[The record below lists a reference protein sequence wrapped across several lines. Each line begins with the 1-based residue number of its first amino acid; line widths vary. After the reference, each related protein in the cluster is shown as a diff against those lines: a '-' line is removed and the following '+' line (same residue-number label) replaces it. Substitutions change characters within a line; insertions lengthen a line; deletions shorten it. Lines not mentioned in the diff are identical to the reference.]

1 MNGMNMKKE
10 LIGLLPDELKAELV
24 SLGEKPFRAKQL
36 WHWLYNKGETDFFK
50 MTTLAKTFQS
60 RLNELYTVTHPKIV
74 TEQNS
79 VDGTRKWLMEFQ
91 DGKQVE
97 CVYIPES
104 DRGAVCISTQV
115 GCAQGCKF
123 CHTGTQRMM
132 RNLTAGEIVGQ
143 FMAARDSYGEWPTPT
158 DETRYLSNIVVM
170 GMGEPLCNFENLK
183 SALKIAMD
191 GDGLAISKRRIT
203 VSTSGV
209 AKYIP
214 ELADLGVKLAVS
226 LHAPN
231 DEIRNQIMPVNR
243 KYPLDVLIAACKEY
257 QKRCERRQ
265 FITMEY
271 VLLKD
276 INDQPKHAE
285 ELMKLVDGLEVK
297 FNLIPFH
304 SWDGAPFE
312 PSSNNTMH
320 RFAKILE
327 SNYFAAPVRR
337 SRGED
342 IMAACG
348 QLKSAKGKKDSLR
361 LGSSCGLF
369 YYDIHFTGSV

>member
-1 MNGMNMKKE
+1 
-10 LIGLLPDELKAELV
+10 LV
-24 SLGEKPFRAKQL
+24 
-36 WHWLYNKGETDFFK
+36 
-50 MTTLAKTFQS
+50 
-60 RLNELYTVTHPKIV
+60 
-74 TEQNS
+74 
-79 VDGTRKWLMEFQ
+79 EFQ

-123 CHTGTQRMM
+123 CHTGTQKMM

-143 FMAARDSYGEWPTPT
+143 FMTARDSYGEWPTPT

-170 GMGEPLCNFENLK
+170 GMGEPLYNFDNLK
-183 SALKIAMD
+183 TALRILMD
-191 GDGLAISKRRIT
+191 GDGIAISKRKIT
-203 VSTSGV
+203 VSTAGM
-209 AKYIP
+209 ADHIP

-231 DEIRNQIMPVNR
+231 DDIRNQIMPINR
-243 KYPLDVLIAACKEY
+243 KYPLKTLIEACKEY
-257 QKRCERRQ
+257 QRRSERRQ

-271 VLLKD
+271 VMLKGV
-276 INDQPKHAE
+276 NDQPEHAQ
-285 ELMKLVDGLEVK
+285 ELMELVQGLEVK

-304 SWDGAPFE
+304 YWDGAPFE
-312 PSSNNTMH
+312 PSSNNAIH
-320 RFAKILE
+320 RFSKILE
-327 SNYFAAPVRR
+327 DNWFAAPIRR

-348 QLKSAKGKKDSLR
+348 QLKSAKGKKD
-361 LGSSCGLF
+361 
-369 YYDIHFTGSV
+369 V

>member
-1 MNGMNMKKE
+1 MKKQ
-10 LIGLLPDELKAELV
+10 LIGLSFDDLQAELV

-36 WHWLYNKGETDFFK
+36 WHWLYNKGETDFYK
-50 MTTLAKTFQS
+50 MTTLAKTFQA
-60 RLNELYTVTHPKIV
+60 RLDELYTAEHPKIV
-74 TEQNS
+74 TEQTS
-79 VDGTRKWLMEFQ
+79 KDGTRKWLMEFQ
-91 DGKQVE
+91 DEKQVE
-97 CVYIPES
+97 CVYIPET
-104 DRGAVCISTQV
+104 DRGAVCLSTQV

-158 DETRYLSNIVVM
+158 DETRMLSNIVVM

-183 SALKIAMD
+183 TALKILMN
-191 GDGLAISKRRIT
+191 GDGIGISKRKIT
-203 VSTSGV
+203 ISTSGV
-209 AKYIP
+209 ANHIP

-231 DEIRNQIMPVNR
+231 NELRNQIMPVN
-243 KYPLDVLIAACKEY
+243 KKFPLEVLIEACKEY
-257 QKRCERRQ
+257 QRRSERRQ

-276 INDQPKHAE
+276 VNDTPKHAE

-304 SWDGAPFE
+304 YWDGAPFE
-312 PSSNNTMH
+312 PSSMNTMH
-320 RFAKILE
+320 KFSKILE
-327 SNYFAAPVRR
+327 NNWFASPIRR

-348 QLKSAKGKKDSLR
+348 QLKSAKGKK
-361 LGSSCGLF
+361 
-369 YYDIHFTGSV
+369 

>member
-1 MNGMNMKKE
+1 MKKE
-10 LIGLLPDELKAELV
+10 LIGLSFENLKSELIA
-24 SLGEKPFRAKQL
+24 LGEQPFRAKQL
-36 WHWLYNKGETDFFK
+36 WHWIYHKGETDFFK
-50 MTTLAKTFQS
+50 MTTLSKPFQS
-60 RLNELYTVTHPKIV
+60 RLHELYTVTHPEIV

-79 VDGTRKWLMEFQ
+79 ADGTRKWLMAFADKQ
-91 DGKQVE
+91 QVE

-104 DRGAVCISTQV
+104 DRGAVCVSTQV
-115 GCAQGCKF
+115 GCAQGCRF
-123 CHTGTQRMM
+123 CHTGTQKMM

-143 FMAARDSYGEWPTPT
+143 FMSARDRYHEWPTPT
-158 DETRYLSNIVVM
+158 AETRYLSNIVVM
-170 GMGEPLCNFENLK
+170 GMGEPLCNFDNLK
-183 SALKIAMD
+183 TALLIATD
-191 GDGLAISKRRIT
+191 GDGLSISRRRVT
-203 VSTSGV
+203 VSTSGI
-209 AKYIP
+209 APKIP

-231 DEIRNQIMPVNR
+231 NEIRSQIMPVNR
-243 KYPLDVLIAACKEY
+243 KYPLEVLIEACRTY

-276 INDQPKHAE
+276 VNDQPRHAE

-304 SWDGAPFE
+304 RWAGVPFE
-312 PSSNNTMH
+312 PSDNSAIH

-327 SNYFAAPVRR
+327 NNYFAAPVRR

-348 QLKSAKGKKDSLR
+348 QLKSVKENP
-361 LGSSCGLF
+361 
-369 YYDIHFTGSV
+369 